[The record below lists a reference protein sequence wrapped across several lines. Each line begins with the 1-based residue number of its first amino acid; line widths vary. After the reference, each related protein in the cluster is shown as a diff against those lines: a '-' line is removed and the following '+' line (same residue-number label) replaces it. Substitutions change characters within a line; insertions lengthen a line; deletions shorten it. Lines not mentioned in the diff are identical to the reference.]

1 MITGQQELEDLI
13 MAAAQEN
20 NEAAV
25 IKLLA
30 EIKTADLKTLKD
42 SGSSFDF
49 LFDTWDES
57 VFKSEEKASVCLFLA
72 ENSVLDSSSF
82 RIALHSAIRKFLP
95 PYISS
100 PAVAKAVGARDQ
112 AVCVHDVAHRIHKL
126 QKLKTSAYVF
136 QFESKTW
143 GRIINVDK
151 VVASIAISTFSTG
164 GQISIP
170 ISSALGGCYF
180 FEPSMEMTNII
191 STGKSSLRDSGFYR
205 EKLNHYSL
213 GDLSETKCREIIQRM
228 FVPVLLSMDDFSA
241 WWEKEVPA
249 VTTAPKQRTFRDA
262 RSVLELHTLL
272 STLPPE
278 EIKVNAEAAQ
288 KLAKLFTNVRPGMT
302 PKDQEML
309 AECIAQLADAAD
321 DATLRILFSGIRG
334 KVPFLPGEVTE
345 SIPLKNLEVWGRLP
359 VRLFPGFLKV
369 ASLLY
374 SRLEIAKLAM
384 ILPLR
389 CLTII
394 LETLTVDD
402 ISDALFSAEE
412 LRSDIILAIWKN
424 RAKNPTEIQDFITMA
439 NISRALSEEGLP
451 KEWTAAQRELKKNLF
466 DKADF
471 QKFVLANAGSNIP
484 TIVSSIQ
491 RMRNM
496 VPGECQS
503 LLVKLARH
511 SDELTA
517 HIESGEGKKI
527 LAAQDNGAGVRKPQ
541 AAPMTSMKSY
551 KALIAELDNI
561 VKVQVPENNKAIEH
575 ARGFGDFRENAE
587 YDAAKERRRFLQRRR
602 SELETLVATVQ
613 PVDFLE
619 FKADASKVSMGTEVT
634 LESADGTK
642 KVYSVVGAWDG
653 NPDRNMV
660 SYKTKFGESI
670 LGAQQGDSVTLP
682 DGTKVTVRNIA
693 PLAPAL
699 AKELSQEE

>member
-13 MAAAQEN
+13 MAAAQEEN
-20 NEAAV
+20 DAAV
-25 IKLLA
+25 IKLLTK
-30 EIKTADLKTLKD
+30 IRTIDPRILKE
-42 SGSSFDF
+42 SGTNFDF

-57 VFKSEEKASVCLFLA
+57 VFKSEEKASICLFLA
-72 ENSVLDSSSF
+72 EHAILDSSSF

-112 AVCVHDVAHRIHKL
+112 TMCVHDVALRIRKL
-126 QKLKTSAYVF
+126 QKLKTNAYVF

-151 VVASIAISTFSTG
+151 VVASIAISTFATG

-191 STGKSSLRDSGFYR
+191 ATNKSSLRDAVYYR
-205 EKLNHYSL
+205 ERLNHYSL
-213 GDLSETKCREIIQRM
+213 GELSETKGREILQRM
-228 FVPVLLSMDDFSA
+228 FVPVLFSLDEFSS
-241 WWEKEVPA
+241 WWDAEAPA
-249 VTTAPKQRTFRDA
+249 ASAAPRQRTFRDA
-262 RSVLELHTLL
+262 RSILELHTLL
-272 STLPPE
+272 APLSPA
-278 EIKVNAEAAQ
+278 EIKVTPEVAS
-288 KLAKLFTNVRPGMT
+288 KLAKLFSNVRPVMT

-309 AECIAQLADAAD
+309 AECIAQLADSAD
-321 DATLRILFSGIRG
+321 DATLRVLFSGIRG
-334 KVPFLPGEVTE
+334 KVPFLPSEISE
-345 SIPLKNLEVWGRLP
+345 SVPLKNLEVWGRLP

-374 SRLEIAKLAM
+374 SRLEIAKLTM

-389 CLTII
+389 CITII
-394 LETLTVDD
+394 LDTLTIDD
-402 ISDALFSAEE
+402 ISDALFAADH

-424 RAKNPTEIQDFITMA
+424 RAAYPAEVQDFITMA
-439 NISRALSEEGLP
+439 NISHALSEEGLP
-451 KEWTAAQRELKKNLF
+451 KEWAAAQRELKKNLF

-484 TIVSSIQ
+484 SIISSIQ

-511 SDELTA
+511 SQELTA
-517 HIESGEGKKI
+517 HIESGEGKKL
-527 LAAQDNGAGVRKPQ
+527 LATQGSEEGVRKHQ

-551 KALIAELDNI
+551 KALVSELDNI
-561 VKVQVPENNKAIEH
+561 VRIQVPENNKAIEH

-613 PVDFLE
+613 PLNFLE
-619 FKADASKVSMGTEVT
+619 FKADTSRVSMGTAVT
-634 LESADGTK
+634 LEEADGTR
-642 KVYSVVGAWDG
+642 KVYSIVGAWDG
-653 NPDRNMV
+653 NPDRNLV
-660 SYKTKFGESI
+660 SYKTKFGESL
-670 LGAQQGDSVTLP
+670 LGTQPGDSVTLP
-682 DGTKVTVRNIA
+682 DGTKVTVKSIA
-693 PLAPAL
+693 ALPSAL

>member
-20 NEAAV
+20 NDAAV
-25 IKLLA
+25 IKLFT
-30 EIKTADLKTLKD
+30 EIKTADLKILKE
-42 SGSSFDF
+42 SVASFDF

-72 ENSVLDSSSF
+72 EHSVMDSSSF

-112 AVCVHDVAHRIHKL
+112 AVCVHDVAHRIRKL

-191 STGKSSLRDSGFYR
+191 STSKSSLRDSIFYR

-213 GDLSETKCREIIQRM
+213 GELSETKCREIIQKM
-228 FVPVLLSMDDFSA
+228 FVPVLLSQEDFNS
-241 WWEKEVPA
+241 WWEKETPA
-249 VTTAPKQRTFRDA
+249 VVVTPKQRTFRDA
-262 RSVLELHTLL
+262 RSILELHTLL
-272 STLPPE
+272 APLTSDEVKVTPE
-278 EIKVNAEAAQ
+278 VAAR
-288 KLAKLFTNVRPGMT
+288 LAKLFSNVRPGMT

-309 AECIAQLADAAD
+309 AECIAQLADSAD
-321 DATLRILFSGIRG
+321 DATLRVLFSGIRG
-334 KVPFLPGEVTE
+334 KVPFFPAEATE

-359 VRLFPGFLKV
+359 VRLFPGFLKA

-394 LETLTVDD
+394 LDTLTIDD
-402 ISDALFSAEE
+402 ISDALFSEE
-412 LRSDIILAIWKN
+412 NLRSDIILAIWKS
-424 RAKNPTEIQDFITMA
+424 RAKYPTEIQDFITMA

-471 QKFVLANAGSNIP
+471 QKFILANAGSNIP
-484 TIVSSIQ
+484 SIISSIQ

-517 HIESGEGKKI
+517 HIESGEGKKL
-527 LAAQDNGAGVRKPQ
+527 LAAQENGSGVRKPQ

-613 PVDFLE
+613 PVDFLD
-619 FKADASKVSMGTEVT
+619 FKADTAKVSMGTEVT
-634 LESADGTK
+634 LESADGSK
-642 KVYSVVGAWDG
+642 KVYSIVGAWDG

-660 SYKTKFGESI
+660 SYKTKFGESL
-670 LGAQQGDSVTLP
+670 LGAQPGNSVTLP
-682 DGTKVTVRNIA
+682 DGSTVTVKNIA
-693 PLAPAL
+693 ALPSAL